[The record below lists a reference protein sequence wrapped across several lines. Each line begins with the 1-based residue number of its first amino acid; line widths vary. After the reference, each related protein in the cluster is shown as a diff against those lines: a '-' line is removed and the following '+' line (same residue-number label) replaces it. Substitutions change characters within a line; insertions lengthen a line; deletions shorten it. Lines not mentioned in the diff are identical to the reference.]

1 MIELLISA
9 LPPSVNKAYAN
20 NKGTGKGRYK
30 TKAYTSWQN
39 VAGWDLQR
47 HKRQGAIIGAFVCQ
61 IVVDRSKRH
70 KLADIDNF
78 IKPTLDLLQT
88 FNIIENDNLAE
99 SVHIRWG
106 DVPNAAMKIFLD
118 KYQERNAA

>member
-1 MIELLISA
+1 MIELSISA
-9 LPPSVNKAYAN
+9 IPPSVNKAYAN
-20 NKGTGKGRYK
+20 NKGSGKGRYK

-47 HKRQGAIIGAFVCQ
+47 QKWQGRIEGAFLCQ
-61 IVVDRSKRH
+61 IVIDRSKRH

-88 FNIIENDNLAE
+88 FNIIENDNMAE

-106 DVPNAAMKIFLD
+106 DAGGAMKVFLD
-118 KYQERNAA
+118 EYRERSAA